1 MTDGELVRQT
11 LAGRLAAYAELAE
24 RWSARILAVCRSHLG
39 RGDMAE
45 DLAQESLVRALSA
58 LATLHDP
65 EKFGPWLRG
74 IAVRACLDWRK
85 SKQAGQVSFS
95 ALDTPIGRFDPAGNG
110 SDVDD
115 EVQLREDCERL
126 RIAVEELP
134 EAYRETLLLYYCQ
147 RVTYQELA
155 ELLGISR
162 ATINLRLT
170 KARAMLREKL
180 REKLR
185 VEKLRAGGIV
195 ASESREA

>member
-11 LAGRLAAYAELAE
+11 LAGRLAAYAELVE
-24 RWSARILAVCRSHLG
+24 RWSARILAVCRSHAG

-45 DLAQESLVRALSA
+45 DLAQESLVRGLQALGS
-58 LATLHDP
+58 LHEP

-85 SKQAGQVSFS
+85 AKQSSQVPFS
-95 ALDTPIGRFDPAGNG
+95 VLDTATAKYDPAGNG
-110 SDVDD
+110 SVVDD
-115 EVQLREDCERL
+115 EVEQREDAERL
-126 RIAVEELP
+126 RAAVEQLP
-134 EAYRETLLLYYCQ
+134 DSYRETLLLYYCE
-147 RVTYQELA
+147 RVTYQDLA

-180 REKLR
+180 KPRGAIAAEGKGR
-185 VEKLRAGGIV
+185 
-195 ASESREA
+195 